1 MPYLVAKPDPYDGWS
16 GNPNHTWST
25 KVTDTRI
32 ENAFPRLGNLRRIV
46 VIRRDGNGQWNGRVK
61 SIRLVGSDV
70 TLDHLRRHLPLHAG
84 AEVGVGHLR
93 GPEALTRA
101 LRTGGPAQSAGPLS
115 SSFVE

>member
-1 MPYLVAKPDPYDGWS
+1 MSAGSVPYLVAKPDPYDGWS

-46 VIRRDGNGQWNGRVK
+46 VVRRDGNGQWGGRVE

-70 TLDHLRRHLPLHAG
+70 TLTISGDTFRFMLGLRSEWVTFAVRK
-84 AEVGVGHLR
+84 R
-93 GPEALTRA
+93 
-101 LRTGGPAQSAGPLS
+101 
-115 SSFVE
+115 